1 MEKTTRQKINKE
13 IQIMGNTI
21 NQPDLTDRYRTVHP
35 TIVEY
40 ASFSSIREI
49 LPRLDYILY
58 N

>member
-21 NQPDLTDRYRTVHP
+21 NQPDLTDRCRSVHP
-35 TIVEY
+35 TSVEY
-40 ASFSSIREI
+40 AFFSSVHET
-49 LPRLDYILY
+49 LSRLDYILY